1 MPSLGHDAPML
12 SHLAPPLSMTRGI
25 QARHLQDVM
34 VQAGR
39 LQAGGLQELI
49 S

>member
-1 MPSLGHDAPML
+1 
-12 SHLAPPLSMTRGI
+12 MTHGI
-25 QARHLQDVM
+25 QVGHLQDVMVQAGRLQAVM